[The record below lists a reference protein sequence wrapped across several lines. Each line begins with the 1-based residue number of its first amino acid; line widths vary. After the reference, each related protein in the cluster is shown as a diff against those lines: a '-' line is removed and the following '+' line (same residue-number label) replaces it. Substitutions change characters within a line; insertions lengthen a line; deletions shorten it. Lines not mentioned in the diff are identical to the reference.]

1 MTRIEHKF
9 RLCENY
15 LAARPLAALA
25 ELSELQKILR
35 SFVAKEN
42 LLRYLV
48 QQKNYKGRVLKVTGD
63 GSALTLLEET
73 DIKPDFTVWKKF
85 MRYFS
90 GVEHYWFANG
100 DVWRT
105 NDRDGI
111 FFPDRYAAA
120 ATYGFEDGIC
130 EKTFQSTD
138 DLLFFFSEFFG
149 ERMVSVPAL
158 MLRIRA
164 YNETRRDNYVSLM
177 EMQIS
182 DDPVLNPVVKERK
195 L

>member
-42 LLRYLV
+42 LLGYLV

-90 GVEHYWFANG
+90 GVEHFWLASG

-105 NDRDGI
+105 NDRDGV
-111 FFPDRYAAA
+111 FFSERYAAA
-120 ATYGFEDGIC
+120 ATHGFGDGIC
-130 EKTFQSTD
+130 EKTFRSAN
-138 DLLFFFSEFFG
+138 DLLFFSEFFG
-149 ERMVSVPAL
+149 ERMASVPAL
-158 MLRIRA
+158 MLRIRV
-164 YNETRRDNYVSLM
+164 YNETHDDNRVSLM
-177 EMQIS
+177 EIQIS
-182 DDPVLNPVVKERK
+182 NDPVLSPVVKERK
-195 L
+195 I